1 MVKAHQFLLA
11 VFATAALMPPA
22 SGLAQRTPLPS
33 SAPPTPPPR
42 EAPAPPSRKELDS
55 EVARA
60 SGVREL
66 LEVAN
71 RYADA
76 GYAQEA
82 KSLVD
87 RAAQKARSSAD
98 WQSISA
104 AYLRLG
110 YIDNA
115 NAAQRRS
122 RETPR

>member
-1 MVKAHQFLLA
+1 MKTSREILCAALLA
-11 VFATAALMPPA
+11 AAVLTATAAV
-22 SGLAQRTPLPS
+22 QTPG
-33 SAPPTPPPR
+33 AAGR
-42 EAPAPPSRKELDS
+42 GQLDS
-55 EVARA
+55 ELARA
-60 SGVREL
+60 TSVGDL
-66 LEVAN
+66 LQVAN